1 LLLFVFLWLGGVFST
16 SAAAFNSHTKLVNP
30 TSFST
35 KHPNSVAEESYKS
48 NTYNIPDTN
57 LVFAKAPEDS
67 LALDSNYLP
76 RTKSAIK
83 SKIKYNA
90 KDSIVYSAD
99 EKTAALYKDASINY
113 GEYDMKSAR
122 IKINLDQKLI
132 NATGELDS
140 AGKLSNTPVFKQG
153 SDEYKI
159 EEVTFNYDTKRG
171 LMRVFRTQEGDGFI
185 KGEKVKRDE
194 HNNFFIRDSYY
205 TTCDLDHPHFSI
217 KANKLKVIPGSK
229 VITGAANLSIGGIST
244 PIVLPFGLFPLKR
257 GQQSG
262 IIIPSYGNALGRG
275 YFLRQGGYYF
285 GLGEKIDLAVLGDIF
300 ANGSWQ
306 LGMRSNYIVRYR
318 FNGNFSANY
327 AFNKNGLPEDRNFQ
341 KFNTFNIR
349 WTHGMDAKARPGSSF
364 RADVNLAGNQ
374 YLAFNTYNNNNNT
387 AFQNNINSSVNYSQS
402 FARGKYN
409 LNTSARASQ
418 NMATREISV
427 TLPDLTFTVPSFQ
440 PFKPRWKP
448 TADKWYE
455 KTSVNYTGQFQNII
469 NTKDTLLFKPR
480 NSEDSKSYFDSI
492 MRNGFRHSAS
502 IQNSFNLFKYYTL
515 SVGADYNEVWVLKTI
530 DKSYDSINKRV
541 ITERNSGFDRFNQ
554 YSFRSGLNT
563 RFYGMVQFKKGRLM
577 AIRHVINPDVSFS
590 YTPDFANARYGYF
603 QSVQTDSLGNQQEY
617 TRFEGSLYGSPGRG
631 RQGNINFGLDNN
643 FEIKW
648 KKGKDTS
655 EKVEKIKIFESIR
668 LGGSYNIFADS
679 LKLSIIPIS
688 WRTTLF
694 KSVSLNGGAS
704 LDPYINE
711 VITTETGGR
720 FYRRVNRFYASEQ
733 GSLGRI
739 TNANM
744 GITAG
749 ITPQM
754 FKGKTQDRSE
764 ARKKEMAKLNFTE
777 PAIDWA
783 LNFSYTINYNHSA
796 LIVENGK
803 PYIQTLS
810 FNGKLNPT
818 KNWAIDFNSGY
829 DFTSKR
835 ISHLGIDLRRDL
847 HCWQFTFSWTPLSA
861 FGTQYFIFNIQVK
874 SPTLQDLKIPKR
886 KDWFDNRRI

>member
-1 LLLFVFLWLGGVFST
+1 LSLFVFLWLGGVFST
-16 SAAAFNSHTKLVNP
+16 YAAAFNSHTKLVNT

-35 KHPNSVAEESYKS
+35 KHPNSAAEESYKS
-48 NTYNIPDTN
+48 NTYLIPDTN
-57 LVFAKAPEDS
+57 LVLAKASEDS

-83 SKIKYNA
+83 TKIKYNA
-90 KDSIVYSAD
+90 KDSIVYNAD
-99 EKTAALYKDASINY
+99 DKTAALYKDASINY
-113 GEYDMKSAR
+113 DEYDMKSAR

-374 YLAFNTYNNNNNT
+374 YLAFNTYNNNNT

-502 IQNSFNLFKYYTL
+502 IQNSFNLFKHYTL

-631 RQGNINFGLDNN
+631 RQGNINFGIDNN

-655 EKVEKIKIFESIR
+655 EKVEKVKIFESIR

-694 KSVSLNGGAS
+694 KSISLVGGAS
-704 LDPYINE
+704 LDPYVNE
-711 VITTETGGR
+711 VITTETGGK

-754 FKGKTQDRSE
+754 FKGKTQERSE
-764 ARKKEMAKLNFTE
+764 ARKKEMSKLNFTE

-783 LNFSYTINYNHSA
+783 LNFNYTINYNHSA
-796 LIVENGK
+796 LIIENGK

-835 ISHLGIDLRRDL
+835 VSHLGIDLRRDL